1 MAPATF
7 GIDLGTT
14 HSCIAHID
22 EAARPV
28 IAKSAVGEDT
38 TPSVVYFERPG
49 VALVGTAAKNSALLA
64 PHLVAQLVKRDMG
77 RKNTEFT
84 YHGNRYTP
92 EKISA
97 LILREL
103 ARAAEENTG
112 HTVRDVVITVPA
124 YFGIAE
130 RDATRKAG
138 EIAGLNVLD
147 VLDEPVAAALHHHA
161 LDNSPQTRHVLV
173 YDLGGG
179 TFDTSVIRVTGD
191 DIQVVCTDGDGELG
205 GADWDERIVDH
216 LLAAFREEHPELDP
230 SADEH
235 AMQEFAD
242 RAEDVKKALSATMS
256 RNVALRIRG
265 AAATVPFTRQQ
276 LEELTADLLDRTM
289 AITERIIETARRKGV
304 ERFDEVLLAGGMT
317 RMPAVAAGLRQRF
330 GLDAR
335 LSEPD
340 LAVAKGAA
348 LFALIRQANK
358 VRDGSAGQQLG
369 ISAADVD
376 AMAKKRVAT
385 VVPRAFGV
393 KALDPRDPLALTDP
407 MRARQMVAHLLQANT
422 ELPADTGPYPFQTAI
437 DNQRMAEIEVWEQA
451 GPTPSDD
458 PADNTKVGHAM
469 LTGIPAR
476 PAGCRIEITFTMS
489 ETGALTVH
497 AKELE
502 SGNDVR
508 FELSIGG
515 MDHKAVARART
526 DIAGHQVSG

>member
-1 MAPATF
+1 MAPVTF

-22 EAARPV
+22 GAARPV

-77 RKNTEFT
+77 RKNAEYT
-84 YHGNRYTP
+84 YHGHRYTP

-161 LDNSPQTRHVLV
+161 LDNSPQPRHVLV

-179 TFDTSVIRVTGD
+179 TFDTTVIRVAGD
-191 DIQVVCTDGDGELG
+191 DIQVVCTDGDGALG
-205 GADWDERIVDH
+205 GANWDERIVDH
-216 LLAAFREEHPELDP
+216 LLTAFRDAHPKLDP
-230 SADEH
+230 SADEQ
-235 AMQEFAD
+235 AMQSFAD
-242 RAEDVKKALSATMS
+242 RAEEVKKALSATMS
-256 RNVALRIRG
+256 RNVALRFGG
-265 AAATVPFTRQQ
+265 AAVTVPFTRQQ
-276 LEELTADLLDRTM
+276 FEELTADLLDRTM
-289 AITERIIETARRKGV
+289 AITERSIETAGRKGV
-304 ERFDEVLLAGGMT
+304 EHFDEVLLAGGMT
-317 RMPAVAAGLRQRF
+317 RMPAVATGLKQRF

-348 LFALIRQANK
+348 LFALIRQAKN
-358 VRDGSAGQQLG
+358 VRADARQLG

-376 AMAKKRVAT
+376 AMANKRVAT

-407 MRARQMVAHLLQANT
+407 LRARQMVAHLLQANT

-451 GPTPSDD
+451 GPTASEEL
-458 PADNTKVGHAM
+458 ADNTKVGHGM

-476 PAGCRIEITFTMS
+476 PAGCRIEITFYMS

-497 AKELE
+497 ARELE

-508 FELSIGG
+508 FELAIGG
-515 MDHKAVARART
+515 MDHKAVAEART

>member
-1 MAPATF
+1 MAPTTF

-22 EAARPV
+22 GTARPV
-28 IAKSAVGEDT
+28 IARSAIGEDT

-64 PHLVAQLVKRDMG
+64 PHLVAQHVKRDMG
-77 RKNTEFT
+77 RPDVEYT
-84 YHGNRYTP
+84 YHGHRYTP

-112 HTVRDVVITVPA
+112 LTVRDVVITVPA

-147 VLDEPVAAALHHHA
+147 VLDEPVAAALHHNA
-161 LDNSPQTRHVLV
+161 LDATTQPRHVLV

-179 TFDTSVIRVTGD
+179 TFDTSVIRVSGD

-205 GADWDERIVDH
+205 GVDWDQRIVEH
-216 LLAAFREEHPELDP
+216 LLDRFRAEQPRLDP
-230 SADEH
+230 SADDM
-235 AMQEFAD
+235 AMQEFTE
-242 RAEDVKKALSATMS
+242 RAEDLKKALSATMS
-256 RNVALRIRG
+256 RTVALRFGG
-265 AAATVPFTRQQ
+265 AAVTVPVTRQE
-276 LEELTADLLDRTM
+276 LEAMTADLLDRTM
-289 AITERIIETARRKGV
+289 DITARIIDTARRKGV
-304 ERFDEVLLAGGMT
+304 DHFDEVLLAGGMT
-317 RMPAVAAGLRQRF
+317 RMPAVAAGLKQRF

-348 LFALIRQANK
+348 LFATIRRA
-358 VRDGSAGQQLG
+358 RSGDAARQLG
-369 ISAADVD
+369 ISEADAD
-376 AMAKKRVAT
+376 AMARKRVAT

-393 KALDPRDPLALTDP
+393 KAVDPRDPLALTDP
-407 MRARQMVAHLLQANT
+407 MRARQMVVHLLPANT
-422 ELPADTGPYPFQTAI
+422 PLPADTGPYPFQTAI
-437 DNQRMAEIEVWEQA
+437 DNQRMVEIEVWEQA
-451 GPTPSDD
+451 GATPSEEL
-458 PADNTKVGHAM
+458 ADNTKVGNGF
-469 LTGIPAR
+469 LTGIPPR
-476 PAGCRIEITFTMS
+476 PAGCRIEVTFAMS

-502 SGNDVR
+502 GGNDVR

-515 MDHKAVARART
+515 MDRRAVDRART
-526 DIAGHQVSG
+526 DIAQHQVSG

>member
-14 HSCIAHID
+14 HSCIAYVD

-38 TPSVVYFERPG
+38 TPSVVYFEQPG

-84 YHGNRYTP
+84 YHGRRYTP

-161 LDNSPQTRHVLV
+161 LDSSPQTRHVLV

-179 TFDTSVIRVTGD
+179 TFDTTVIRVSGD

-205 GADWDERIVDH
+205 GANWDERIVDH
-216 LLAAFREEHPELDP
+216 LLAAFREAHPNLDP
-230 SADEH
+230 SADEQ
-235 AMQEFAD
+235 AMQAFAE
-242 RAEDVKKALSATMS
+242 RAEEVKKALSATMS
-256 RNVALRIRG
+256 RNVALRVGG
-265 AAATVPFTRQQ
+265 AAVTVPFTRQQ
-276 LEELTADLLDRTM
+276 FEDLTADLLDRTL
-289 AITERIIETARRKGV
+289 AITGRAIETARRKGV
-304 ERFDEVLLAGGMT
+304 EHFDEVLLAGGMT
-317 RMPAVAAGLRQRF
+317 RMPAVAARLKQRF

-348 LFALIRQANK
+348 LFALIRQAKN
-358 VRDGSAGQQLG
+358 VRGDARQLG
-369 ISAADVD
+369 ITAVD

-407 MRARQMVAHLLQANT
+407 LRARQMVAHLLQANT

-451 GPTPSDD
+451 GPTASEEL
-458 PADNTKVGHAM
+458 ADNTKVGHGM

-476 PAGCRIEITFTMS
+476 PAGCRIEITFYMS

-502 SGNDVR
+502 GGNDVR
-508 FELSIGG
+508 FDLAIGG
-515 MDHKAVARART
+515 MDHKAVAKART